1 MPGFKFRF
9 ASLQC
14 PRPFHLIT
22 PDPAKADAA
31 EIKVTTW
38 AACTT
43 GTSPVMTQGRL
54 WALHTEPHPPGLPFT
69 CGGCT
74 RKSGQGVLLPYP
86 APASVRAR
94 GKQRRGIGVPP
105 LPPPP
110 PGILERLLAQP
121 GPQLLHLQSGIMP
134 FVSLCHVRGVGA
146 GEQSARLGG
155 GAWMPCHGGESPL
168 QP

>member
-38 AACTT
+38 EACTT

-54 WALHTEPHPPGLPFT
+54 WALHTEPHPTWPALHLWGLHQKGWA
-69 CGGCT
+69 GG
-74 RKSGQGVLLPYP
+74 S
-86 APASVRAR
+86 
-94 GKQRRGIGVPP
+94 PP
-105 LPPPP
+105 LPSSC
-110 PGILERLLAQP
+110 LSQ
-121 GPQLLHLQSGIMP
+121 
-134 FVSLCHVRGVGA
+134 
-146 GEQSARLGG
+146 GEG
-155 GAWMPCHGGESPL
+155 
-168 QP
+168 